1 MEQSELLRHVCT
13 ALERLGIKYLVT
25 GSQAT
30 IAFGE
35 PRFTNDIDIV
45 AAIEPTQ
52 LEAFCGAFPEEEF
65 YLSRQAAQ
73 EAIAQQHMFN
83 IIHPASGLKIDVI
96 IPRDTQFDRSRFDRG
111 VRVRVAEDFVATF
124 ASPED
129 VILKK
134 LEFYK
139 LGESERHLRDIAG
152 VLKVRADAL
161 DRDYVSRTAAELGV
175 AELWQAVLAR
185 VEGSKP
191 AD

>member
-1 MEQSELLRHVCT
+1 MEQSELMRHVCT
-13 ALERLGIKYLVT
+13 AFERLGIKYLVT

-45 AAIEPTQ
+45 AAIETSQ
-52 LEAFCGAFPEEEF
+52 LEAFCSAFPDEEF
-65 YLSRQAAQ
+65 YLSRQAARD
-73 EAIAQQHMFN
+73 AIAQHHMFN

-96 IPRDTQFDRSRFDRG
+96 IPRTSAFERSRFDRG

-139 LGESERHLRDIAG
+139 LGGSDRHLRDIAG
-152 VLKVRADAL
+152 VLKVRGDAV
-161 DRDYVSRTAAELGV
+161 DRGYIAQFAGQLGV
-175 AELWQAVLAR
+175 ADIWQAVQTDVDGTQTA
-185 VEGSKP
+185 G
-191 AD
+191 